1 MARDYKY
8 EIQMIAEEAAERTYC
23 REFYDLPDKTQYK
36 IFHDAG
42 EAWAEKAQQEADLLA
57 DLLENR

>member
-8 EIQMIAEEAAERTYC
+8 EIQMIAEEVAERDFGH
-23 REFYDLPDKTQYK
+23 EFYDLPDETQYE
-36 IFHDAG
+36 IFRGAE

-57 DLLENR
+57 DRLENW